1 MLRYFDCFFF
11 FFFYFFIIF
20 LFFNYVFLNLEVLIL
35 VNIYGWTSLDYVN
48 LYVVNLTVIVGIYV
62 WVTPTYCE
70 FVLTYCTQGI

>member
-1 MLRYFDCFFF
+1 MCSDILIVSFIFFKL
-11 FFFYFFIIF
+11 FFI
-20 LFFNYVFLNLEVLIL
+20 YVFLNLEVLIL